1 MMISEDEQDVGELK
15 KLLGQTI
22 ERVTNVE
29 SDVRKIQVRQDEQE
43 EEIKE
48 VKYDL
53 RAFKRVVMENNRG
66 WNVAKTL
73 GIVGGAGVAFGI
85 IWVLLAVELNNE
97 L

>member
-1 MMISEDEQDVGELK
+1 MMVSVDEQGDVGELK

-29 SDVRKIQVRQDEQE
+29 GEVRKITVRQEEQE

-66 WNVAKTL
+66 WRMAMTL
-73 GIVGGAGVAFGI
+73 GIAGGVGVVFGI
-85 IWVLLAVELNNE
+85 IWVLLPVAIK
-97 L
+97 